1 MSNEERIIQFREKY
15 EKEKPMYKAWG
26 NYVKEYILSQVSKL
40 PYSKDS
46 IIKIP
51 VKVRVK
57 DIESITA
64 KAFFRANKNYTDPI
78 NQITDKVGIR
88 FVVMVEEQIKIIQ
101 DIVEKSDLW
110 EKSKDVDYEAA
121 REKTPELFG
130 YQSVHYIVRNKN
142 SFERDNIVVE
152 KNIPC
157 EIQIRTLEQHAYAEL
172 SHDYIYK
179 RKIIHPQIKRN
190 LAKIM
195 ALNETTDGL
204 YIHGFG
210 NFG

>member
-1 MSNEERIIQFREKY
+1 
-15 EKEKPMYKAWG
+15 
-26 NYVKEYILSQVSKL
+26 
-40 PYSKDS
+40 
-46 IIKIP
+46 
-51 VKVRVK
+51 
-57 DIESITA
+57 
-64 KAFFRANKNYTDPI
+64 
-78 NQITDKVGIR
+78 
-88 FVVMVEEQIKIIQ
+88 MVEEQIKIIQ